1 MKRVLC
7 VVLCYD
13 AVCYVLF
20 CVMMRCVCVVLGYD
34 EGCCLLFW
42 VVMYCV
48 FSGCEPL

>member
-13 AVCYVLF
+13 AVCYVF